1 MIETL
6 SNLKNNKVKK
16 AIGGGANGAGAQ
28 EAVERLKKFLSGM
41 NKKRHGKSTNDSRA
55 KPKTSNYFCA
65 VKPHE
70 PLRVTLEDLR
80 SAENRGKWW
89 LVGSA
94 WNGDPLVENKEN
106 PMRNAAVA
114 DQGDRLLKLARK
126 QGMNTDIRR
135 SIFIV
140 LMSGEVRRGTRV
152 GFRHFL
158 IYPTGLCRCLRK
170 ARTIEPYGDPA
181 TRNRSGP
188 PPLLWECLSCFLFF
202 TPIHQLK
209 RLAHDAGESV

>member
-16 AIGGGANGAGAQ
+16 LIGGGASGTGAQ

-41 NKKRHGKSTNDSRA
+41 NKKRHGEDPFDPISKSRR
-55 KPKTSNYFCA
+55 PYGFCA

-89 LVGSA
+89 LVGAA
-94 WNGDPLVENKEN
+94 WNGDPLAESKDNSSGTASVVDQENK
-106 PMRNAAVA
+106 
-114 DQGDRLLKLARK
+114 LLKLARK

-135 SIFIV
+135 SIFVV
-140 LMSGEVRRGTRV
+140 LMSSEVSEGSDSPFV
-152 GFRHFL
+152 LVL
-158 IYPTGLCRCLRK
+158 IPLTGLCGRLRK
-170 ARTIEPYGDPA
+170 AWAVEPHGNSTA
-181 TRNRSGP
+181 RNRSGP
-188 PPLLWECLSCFLFF
+188 PPLL
-202 TPIHQLK
+202 
-209 RLAHDAGESV
+209 R